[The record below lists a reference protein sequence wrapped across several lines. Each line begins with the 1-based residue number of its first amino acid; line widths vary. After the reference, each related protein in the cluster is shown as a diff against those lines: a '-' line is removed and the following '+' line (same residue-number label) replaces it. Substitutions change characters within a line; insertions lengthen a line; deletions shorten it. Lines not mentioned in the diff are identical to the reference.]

1 MLRLCNILRTFCLVF
16 TTLTFVGTTSVNAD
30 EIKGVK
36 GMLKKAVEAGDEA
49 AFDTVLAMALA
60 TWPGKRGVILETAEG
75 LQASWMDIEQIEE
88 IKVAR
93 EAVAAAEAAS
103 RARGIVYYLDPAL
116 WNGQAELG
124 AGSSTGD
131 TDEKSLSIGLS
142 FNRKFGPAWEHDLD
156 LDFDYA
162 RSSGVTKRQKFVT
175 KYEAIWRPWK
185 SVFLLNYTELELDSF
200 SGYDY
205 RVVENIGVGF
215 DLLSKGSHRLRVEGG
230 PGLRFS
236 RFKETGLNETE
247 FLGRLSTT
255 YDWKISDTMSLR
267 DRASVIFAS
276 ESTTLKNALQFSA
289 RLNAHLAARLSFDV
303 QYDSAPPLGTAAW
316 DTSTRATLVYGF

>member
-1 MLRLCNILRTFCLVF
+1 MPRLCNLLRSFCLLLPAF
-16 TTLTFVGTTSVNAD
+16 IFFGTAEVYAD
-30 EIKGVK
+30 DIKSVK
-36 GMLKKAVEAGDEA
+36 GMLKKAVEAQDEA
-49 AFDTVLAMALA
+49 AFDTVLSMALM
-60 TWPGKRGVILETAEG
+60 TWPGKRVAILKAAEG
-75 LQASWMDIEQIEE
+75 LQANWMAEEQIAE
-88 IKVAR
+88 IEVAAKV
-93 EAVAAAEAAS
+93 AVAAEEAS

-142 FNRKFGPAWEHDLD
+142 FNRKFGPEWEHDLD

-162 RSSGVTKRQKFVT
+162 RSSGITKRQKFVT
-175 KYEAIWRPWK
+175 KYETIWRPWK
-185 SVFLLNYTELELDSF
+185 SAFLLNYTELELDRF

-205 RVVENIGVGF
+205 RVVENIGIGF
-215 DLLSKGSHRLRVEGG
+215 DLISNSNHRFRIEGG

-236 RFKETGLNETE
+236 QFKETGENETE

-255 YDWKISDTMSLR
+255 YDWKISDTMTLR
-267 DRASVIFAS
+267 DRASVIFATV
-276 ESTTLKNALQFSA
+276 STTVENDIQFSA
-289 RLNAHLAARLSFDV
+289 KINAHLAAKLSFGTK
-303 QYDSAPPLGTAAW
+303 YDSAPPLGTSAW

>member
-1 MLRLCNILRTFCLVF
+1 MPWICNSLRSFCLLF
-16 TTLTFVGTTSVNAD
+16 IALAFVGTTSVQAD
-30 EIKGVK
+30 EIKNVK
-36 GMLKKAVEAGDEA
+36 GMLKMAVEAGDEA
-49 AFDTVLAMALA
+49 AFDTVLSMALV
-60 TWPGKRGVILETAEG
+60 TWPEKRIAILKMAEG
-75 LQASWMDIEQIEE
+75 LQVSWLAEDQIEE
-88 IKVAR
+88 INVAR
-93 EAVAAAEAAS
+93 EAALSAEAAS
-103 RARGIVYYLDPAL
+103 RARGIIYYLDPAL

-131 TDEKSLSIGLS
+131 TDEKSLSVGLS
-142 FNRKFGPAWEHDLD
+142 FHRNFGSWEHDLD
-156 LDFDYA
+156 FDFDYA
-162 RSSGVTKRQKFVT
+162 RSSGETKRQKFVS
-175 KYEAIWRPWK
+175 KYETIWRPWK
-185 SVFLLNYTELELDSF
+185 SAFLLNYTELELDRF

-215 DLLSKGSHRLRVEGG
+215 DLISKGNHRFRVEGG

-236 RFKETGLNETE
+236 RFKETGINETE

-276 ESTTLKNALQFSA
+276 GSTTLKNGLEFSA
-289 RLNAHLAARLSFDV
+289 KLNAHLAARLSFDV

>member
-1 MLRLCNILRTFCLVF
+1 MPRLCNTFRSFALMF
-16 TTLTFVGTTSVNAD
+16 MALAFVSTAEVRAD
-30 EIKGVK
+30 EIKNVK
-36 GMLKKAVEAGDEA
+36 GMLTKAVDAGDEA
-49 AFDTVLAMALA
+49 AFDTVLSMALM
-60 TWPGKRGVILETAEG
+60 TWPDKSVAILEMAEG
-75 LQASWMDIEQIEE
+75 LKAEWLAVEQIEE

-93 EAVAAAEAAS
+93 EEKIAAEKAS
-103 RARGIVYYLDPAL
+103 RARGIIYYLDPAL

-131 TDEKSLSIGLS
+131 TDEKALSVGLS
-142 FNRKFGPAWEHDLD
+142 FHRNFGAWEHDLD

-162 RSSGVTKRQKFVT
+162 RSSGETKRQKFVT
-175 KYEAIWRPWK
+175 KYETIWRPW
-185 SVFLLNYTELELDSF
+185 SSAFLLNYTELELDRF

-205 RVVENIGVGF
+205 RIVENIGIGF
-215 DLLSKGSHRLRVEGG
+215 DLLSKGSHKLRVEGG

-236 RFKETGLNETE
+236 QFKETGVNETE

-255 YDWKISDTMSLR
+255 YDWKISDSMSLR

-276 ESTTLKNALQFSA
+276 ESTTLKNALSFSA
-289 RLNAHLAARLSFDV
+289 QLNAHLAARLSFDV